1 MAEESPGRVTIGAVP
16 ADARPPAARGDTG
29 PLVVVV
35 TFLNEEW
42 SLPTFLDSVSAQ
54 TRPPDKL
61 VLVDDGSIDRSP
73 EIAEEYAR
81 GRGHVV
87 ALRRPQ
93 RAPSRDRLAQ
103 ANELKAFQWA
113 VEQLDVDWAIVAKMD
128 ADLRLSPRTL
138 EAIEDAFAA
147 DPRLGMAGAY
157 LSELQP
163 DRSLVRLPSPAVHV
177 RGATKFYRRACWTE
191 IAPLPAIL
199 GWDTIDEAHAR
210 LRGWRTRS
218 IVVPD
223 GDPVHLRRT
232 GGHGPMLRSFRRW
245 GVCSWGS
252 GAHPL
257 HVLLYGLILMR
268 GRRPRVIGGL
278 NYLLG
283 WAVAA
288 LRRAPRASSDV
299 IEYIRRDEI
308 RRIRARARR
317 TLRLATA
324 PANDGKES

>member
-1 MAEESPGRVTIGAVP
+1 MRAVP
-16 ADARPPAARGDTG
+16 VDGRPPAARGDTG

-42 SLPTFLDSVSAQ
+42 SLPTFLDSMSAQ

-61 VLVDDGSIDRSP
+61 VLVDDGSNDRSS
-73 EIAEEYAR
+73 EIAEQYAR
-81 GRGHVV
+81 GREHVV

-93 RAPSRDRLAQ
+93 RPPSRDRLAE

-113 VEQLDVDWAIVAKMD
+113 VEQLDVDWSIVAKMD

-138 EAIEDAFAA
+138 EAIENAFAA
-147 DPRLGMAGAY
+147 DPQLGMAGAY
-157 LSELQP
+157 LSDLQP
-163 DRSLVRLPSPAVHV
+163 DRSLVRVPSPAVHI
-177 RGATKFYRRACWTE
+177 RGATKFYRRACWSE

-232 GGHGPMLRSFRRW
+232 GGHGPILQSFRRW
-245 GVCSWGS
+245 GICSWS
-252 GAHPL
+252 AGAHPL

-268 GRRPRVIGGL
+268 ERRPRVIGGL

-283 WAVAA
+283 WALAA
-288 LRRAPRASSDV
+288 LRRAPRASSEV
-299 IEYIRRDEI
+299 IDYIQQDEL

-317 TLRLATA
+317 TLRLASA